1 MSFILTYD
9 TLVEKTISYLERNGE
24 TVTNDIDAWIKFA
37 HDRIGRDSNTQLFEV
52 YVGDTFTAGIS
63 VMPKPARWQNTVT
76 FNYGSGGQSV
86 TLGNNPLETTAT
98 STNVV
103 VLMPSVANLIVGQTV
118 IISGVTS
125 LDGTLG
131 GLPLSRFNIT
141 STIQEIIVNPD
152 GQAITYAIDEAAITS
167 EVGGGSTVT
176 AFFPTN
182 NAYTPI
188 LLRSYEYA
196 RSFWPDQSLTG
207 PPKFYADF
215 GYNSWLISPTPDQNY
230 PFQLAYLE
238 TPQVID
244 STYQTNYLTEFMPE
258 VLLKAVLLEAMLDL
272 KNDERIPVIEQEY
285 LKVLSSWNEK
295 DELRKTDRYMSRKA
309 D

>member
-9 TLVEKTISYLERNGE
+9 TLVEKTRSYLERNDE
-24 TVTNDIDAWIKFA
+24 TVTQDIDAWIKFA

-52 YVGDTFTAGIS
+52 YVGDTFSAGIS
-63 VMPKPARWQNTVT
+63 VIPKPARWQNTIT
-76 FNYGSGGQSV
+76 FNYGSGGQTVSLV
-86 TLGNNPLETTAT
+86 NNPIET
-98 STNVV
+98 STTSMIISVR
-103 VLMPSVANLIVGQTV
+103 MPSVANLTIGQTV
-118 IISGVTS
+118 IISGVST
-125 LDGTLG
+125 LTGTLG
-131 GLPLSRFNIT
+131 GIPLSKINIT
-141 STIQEIIVNPD
+141 TTISGLLDDEEDQTFTFETTQAATSTD
-152 GQAITYAIDEAAITS
+152 
-167 EVGGGSTVT
+167 VGGGASVTV
-176 AFFPTN
+176 FIPDN
-182 NAYTPI
+182 NNYTPL

-207 PPKFYADF
+207 APKFYADF

-272 KNDERIPVIEQEY
+272 KNDERIPVLEGEY
-285 LKVLSSWNEK
+285 VKVLSSWNAK
-295 DELRKTDRYMSRKA
+295 DELRKVDRYTTRKA